1 MAHFVNLEKL
11 SGDQCVHHYSNI
23 ERNDLIAQLDSKF
36 ASWGYKVE
44 SGSPG
49 NASYEK
55 GNRVMRILFG
65 AFVKYF
71 KFTVVVSENNDGII
85 KVGVQKTTSG
95 MSGRLIGL
103 KQVSDELIRVAEELK
118 KI

>member
-1 MAHFVNLEKL
+1 MAYYINLEKL
-11 SGDQCVHHYSNI
+11 SSDQSVHQYSNI
-23 ERNDLIAQLDSKF
+23 DRNSLIAQLDSKF

-55 GNRVMRILFG
+55 GNRTMRILFG
-65 AFVKYF
+65 AFVTYF
-71 KFTVVVSENNDGII
+71 KFTVVVSENSDGII

-95 MSGRLIGL
+95 MSGGLIGL
-103 KQVSDELIRVAEELK
+103 KKISDELIRVAEELK

>member
-1 MAHFVNLEKL
+1 MAYFLNLEKL
-11 SGDQCVHHYSNI
+11 SGDQSVHQFSNVD
-23 ERNDLIAQLDSKF
+23 RNTLILKLDNLF
-36 ASWGYKVE
+36 ASWDYKVE

-65 AFVKYF
+65 AFIKYF
-71 KFTVVVSENNDGII
+71 KFTVVVSENTDGII
-85 KVGVQKTTSG
+85 KVGIQKTSSG
-95 MSGRLIGL
+95 MSGGLIGL
-103 KQVSDELIRVAEELK
+103 KQVSDELIRIAEELK